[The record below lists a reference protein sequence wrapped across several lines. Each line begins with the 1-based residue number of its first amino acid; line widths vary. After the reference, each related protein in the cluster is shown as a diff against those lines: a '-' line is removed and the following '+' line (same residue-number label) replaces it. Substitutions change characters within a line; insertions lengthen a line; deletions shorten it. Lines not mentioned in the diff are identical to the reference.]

1 MRMGRLW
8 SKALSEDSLLTR
20 EVYQARRKVAFVS
33 QCMIPSHE
41 DCSWREGF
49 DFMRRQSLVA
59 RVYARRMWLAG
70 WALCLGYLVPL
81 IVTAAAALWLLL
93 GGRAGCYFVLGAVGL
108 LYSLELAVGAQR
120 RKTAKQILP
129 DCDFSKTRWMD
140 TFGQVWVVVAT
151 LWALICSWRSRR
163 MLWRGRV
170 YTLISPQETLVE

>member
-1 MRMGRLW
+1 
-8 SKALSEDSLLTR
+8 
-20 EVYQARRKVAFVS
+20 
-33 QCMIPSHE
+33 
-41 DCSWREGF
+41 
-49 DFMRRQSLVA
+49 MRRQSLVA
-59 RVYARRMWLAG
+59 RVYVRRMWLAG

-93 GGRAGCYFVLGAVGL
+93 LGGWAGSCFVLGAVGL

-140 TFGQVWVVVAT
+140 TFGQVWVVVAA
-151 LWALICSWRSRR
+151 LWALISSWRSRR